1 MQTQDSKGRNEE
13 AETEKRVKRKYNPR
27 RANLDKKFICKI
39 NECHRKYSSR
49 IALNSHLRRKH
60 KI

>member
-39 NECHRKYSSR
+39 N
-49 IALNSHLRRKH
+49 
-60 KI
+60 